1 MKISTGLIILGMFI
15 FALYGIIEVSYYSS
29 QVTVENNI
37 TGVQILTI
45 DKLNLTQSVN
55 NKSVSYGIYYE
66 PQSSTPDNGTVIIFG
81 HRTLYGSP
89 FVDLDKLEKGDK
101 VYLDW
106 NGVGYAKYTVKKSF
120 IVPASY
126 YFDVKKSKK
135 LFLVTCHPKGS
146 TKQRLVVQCDLKSI
160 DSFKK
165 ISHYDNPN
173 KELSWVI
180 ILLFL
185 GVGFLLT
192 RFYPIEEDKIY
203 LLAFTLGFTIFLL
216 LGYFF
221 PTPPDFI
228 SSQLISID
236 DTINNFLRM

>member
-1 MKISTGLIILGMFI
+1 MKISTTLIIIGMFI

-29 QVTVENNI
+29 QVTVEHNA
-37 TGVQILTI
+37 TGAQILTI
-45 DKLNLTQSVN
+45 DSLNLTQQVN
-55 NKSVSYGIYYE
+55 NKSISYGIYYE

-89 FVDLDKLEKGDK
+89 FIDLDKLQKGDK

-106 NGVGYAKYTVKKSF
+106 NGVGYAEYTVKKSF

-146 TKQRLVVQCDLKSI
+146 TKQRLVVECKLTDL
-160 DSFKK
+160 DPFKK
-165 ISHYDNPN
+165 ITHYENPD
-173 KELSWVI
+173 KTLAWAI

-185 GVGFLLT
+185 GIGFLLT

-203 LLAFTLGFTIFLL
+203 LLSFTIGFTIFLL

-228 SSQLISID
+228 SYQLVNIND
-236 DTINNFLRM
+236 ALNNFIHM

>member
-1 MKISTGLIILGMFI
+1 MKLSTALIIMGMFI

-29 QVTVENNI
+29 QITIEHDA

-45 DKLNLTQSVN
+45 DKLNLTEKVN

-89 FVDLDKLEKGDK
+89 FIDLDKLKKGDK
-101 VYLDW
+101 IYLDW
-106 NGVGYAKYTVKKSF
+106 QGVGYAEYKVNTSF

-126 YFDVKKSKK
+126 YIDVKQGKK

-146 TKQRLVVQCDLKSI
+146 TKERLVVQCNLNDI

-165 ISHYDNPN
+165 ITHHENPD
-173 KELSWVI
+173 KVLAWVI
-180 ILLFL
+180 ILVFL
-185 GVGFLLT
+185 GAGLLLT
-192 RFYPIEEDKIY
+192 YFYPIKEDKIY
-203 LLAFTLGFTIFLL
+203 LLSFTLGFTIFLL

-236 DTINNFLRM
+236 DALNNFLRL

>member
-1 MKISTGLIILGMFI
+1 MKLATGLIIFGMFI

-29 QVTVENNI
+29 QVTVEHNATSI
-37 TGVQILTI
+37 QILTI
-45 DKLNLTQSVN
+45 DKLNLTQKVN

-89 FVDLDKLEKGDK
+89 FIDLDKLKKGDT

-106 NGVGYAKYTVKKSF
+106 DGVGYAEYTVNNSF
-120 IVPASY
+120 IVNADY

-146 TKQRLVVQCDLKSI
+146 TKKRLVVQCKLKGI
-160 DSFKK
+160 EPFKK
-165 ISHYDNPN
+165 ITHYDNPN

-185 GVGFLLT
+185 GVGFLIT

-203 LLAFTLGFTIFLL
+203 LLSFTIGFTIFLL

-228 SSQLISID
+228 SYQLINID
-236 DTINNFLRM
+236 DAISTFLRM